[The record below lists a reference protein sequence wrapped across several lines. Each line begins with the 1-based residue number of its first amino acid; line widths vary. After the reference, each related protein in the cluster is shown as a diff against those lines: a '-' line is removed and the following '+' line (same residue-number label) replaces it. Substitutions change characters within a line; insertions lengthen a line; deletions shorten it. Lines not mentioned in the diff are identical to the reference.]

1 MDVEEYRKDLI
12 EQIKIGASANLR
24 LDPDEFVDVILNE
37 LISSDECNDF
47 TPCYFSGETRRG
59 KKMEIYGYDLDEFNT
74 LSVFAAKYNGTDNPE
89 KLSRSDVV
97 KIAERAV
104 AFVYESLQGT
114 VQMLID
120 ESNPARDFADLLYSQ
135 RDYIEKF
142 KVFVL
147 TDNYKSDRIKH
158 LDIDNIDDKETTIYL
173 WDIENLYNLII
184 SKGGYDDHI
193 ITLSD
198 FGIQGIP
205 CLKASLGDAAHYDS
219 YLCAIPGQLLCD
231 LFKTYRGKLLE
242 SNVRSYLK
250 TSKKN
255 KLIKGTII
263 NNPDMFFAYNNG
275 LTATAI
281 GVTIDEQNGSPTIT
295 QLNSFQIVN
304 GGQTTVSIFE
314 VHSKD
319 GVDLSQVYVPMKLT
333 IIPGDEQEDIVPIIS
348 RAANTQNPVS
358 NADFF
363 SNHPYHKKMHQISVR
378 TRAPIAP
385 GMPFASKWYYESARG
400 QYAQQQLGLSKLEL
414 DKFKMEYPKS
424 QLITKTDLAKYRVSY
439 DGRPDIVS
447 KGREDAFKEFAG
459 KISSKYDSNPD
470 FVNEAYFKDSVSIAI
485 LYRQLEKLIPRQI
498 WFEKGY
504 RSQIINYTIA
514 KIALMLENHNMVL
527 DLAQIWERQSLSP
540 ELSEQLLLIAQR
552 VQQSF
557 NEDKKEANIAQWCKK
572 SACWDSIKRIDI
584 DFIPNIQKCVV
595 TEKKGRWAGKVAT
608 RAEKNT
614 RNMNAQIEVV
624 SQGYAYWKE
633 VYEWAIEHNSV
644 DGQEKDFLR
653 LALKLENNKYPSDKQ
668 CTVII
673 QIRDK
678 LREYGMKK

>member
-1 MDVEEYRKDLI
+1 
-12 EQIKIGASANLR
+12 
-24 LDPDEFVDVILNE
+24 
-37 LISSDECNDF
+37 
-47 TPCYFSGETRRG
+47 
-59 KKMEIYGYDLDEFNT
+59 
-74 LSVFAAKYNGTDNPE
+74 
-89 KLSRSDVV
+89 
-97 KIAERAV
+97 
-104 AFVYESLQGT
+104 
-114 VQMLID
+114 
-120 ESNPARDFADLLYSQ
+120 
-135 RDYIEKF
+135 
-142 KVFVL
+142 
-147 TDNYKSDRIKH
+147 
-158 LDIDNIDDKETTIYL
+158 
-173 WDIENLYNLII
+173 
-184 SKGGYDDHI
+184 
-193 ITLSD
+193 
-198 FGIQGIP
+198 
-205 CLKASLGDAAHYDS
+205 
-219 YLCAIPGQLLCD
+219 
-231 LFKTYRGKLLE
+231 
-242 SNVRSYLK
+242 
-250 TSKKN
+250 
-255 KLIKGTII
+255 
-263 NNPDMFFAYNNG
+263 
-275 LTATAI
+275 
-281 GVTIDEQNGSPTIT
+281 
-295 QLNSFQIVN
+295 
-304 GGQTTVSIFE
+304 
-314 VHSKD
+314 
-319 GVDLSQVYVPMKLT
+319 
-333 IIPGDEQEDIVPIIS
+333 
-348 RAANTQNPVS
+348 
-358 NADFF
+358 
-363 SNHPYHKKMHQISVR
+363 
-378 TRAPIAP
+378 
-385 GMPFASKWYYESARG
+385 
-400 QYAQQQLGLSKLEL
+400 
-414 DKFKMEYPKS
+414 MEYPKS